1 MYVKILLICYL
12 SHCNSREVCHCYCD
26 LVCNLAELFRIDC
39 KLLISHFKKCLKFI
53 KNYSSQSELSKHWK
67 HYNKLQFKVIT
78 MLKIFLL
85 LLSTT
90 MALDLTPECVQLSK
104 EKMCVKFT
112 PLEEHAS
119 CCQKIVPYYNKVNF
133 I

>member
-1 MYVKILLICYL
+1 MLF
-12 SHCNSREVCHCYCD
+12 RFG
-26 LVCNLAELFRIDC
+26 CNLAELFRIEC
-39 KLLISHFKKCLKFI
+39 KLLISHFLKCIKFFKKYL
-53 KNYSSQSELSKHWK
+53 SQSEHIKHWK
-67 HYNKLQFKVIT
+67 HYDKLHFEVVI

-90 MALDLTPECVQLSK
+90 MALDLTPECVELSK

-119 CCQKIVPYYNKVNF
+119 CCKKVVPYYNKVNF